1 MVVYIRVIDNTE
13 IIDNTDVI
21 YLQLV
26 IVKD

>member
-1 MVVYIRVIDNTE
+1 MVVYIWVIDNTE